1 MMDKKRGDAD
11 WPSVVKGAAI
21 GAGGSV
27 AMSLALSALGAE
39 LVSREVIAETSIDA
53 LTAAIL
59 ILSAACGALLAETVT
74 GHHRL
79 PVCMLAGGI
88 YFISLLSCTALLFG
102 GVYRAVGVSG
112 LTVLGGCGAVVLLG
126 LKESGNGRGRR
137 HAKNRNWRIVQK

>member
-1 MMDKKRGDAD
+1 
-11 WPSVVKGAAI
+11 
-21 GAGGSV
+21 
-27 AMSLALSALGAE
+27 MSLALSALGAE

-59 ILSAACGALLAETVT
+59 ILSAACGALLAVTVT

-88 YFISLLSCTALLFG
+88 YFLSLLSCTALLFG

-126 LKESGNGRGRR
+126 LKESGNRRGRR